1 MAKAGAITEPT
12 FSFHL
17 SGLAGKSYI
26 DFGTP
31 NSAAMKGGDPSQV
44 IYIQSIAGKIHWTNY
59 ITAMRFTSNTSDL
72 STKSLTKTEATTD
85 TGSSCI
91 LGPSSDIS

>member
-1 MAKAGAITEPT
+1 MAKVGAITEPI

-17 SGLAGKSYI
+17 SGVAGKSYI

-44 IYIQSIAGKIHWTNY
+44 IYIPSIAGVHWTNY

-72 STKSLTKTEATTD
+72 STKSYT
-85 TGSSCI
+85 
-91 LGPSSDIS
+91 